1 MKKVIP
7 TSVFLL
13 CKSGALLV
21 GSYAMFLLGKADS
34 YEDFDLIVP
43 PEKWH
48 IVSLQISS
56 NARINHHG
64 GFNYTDEKGNEIDI
78 WPSSIDE
85 HLRHCKP
92 AIGKQTF
99 IVDYINSKVFTS
111 YIAGT
116 KNETTKKSRI

>member
-13 CKSGALLV
+13 CKLGAYLV

-34 YEDFDLIVP
+34 YEDYDLIVP

-48 IVSLQISS
+48 IVSLQISP

-78 WPSSIDE
+78 WPCSIDE
-85 HLRHCKP
+85 YLKHCKP
-92 AIGKQTF
+92 AIGKQAYA
-99 IVDYINSKVFTS
+99 VDYISSRVFTS
-111 YIAGT
+111 FIAGT
-116 KNETTKKSRI
+116 KNEKAEEKRI